1 MNYIVPNSA
10 IHPDLTNSLENLDN
24 SRDSSPS
31 KGNRTPGRRLS
42 PPKHLTA
49 PIPEVTENDSA
60 EEQIG
65 QEPTEAN
72 NHKNNTE
79 GVNSRFITHLSLSC
93 ILLINIF
100 TFLH

>member
-31 KGNRTPGRRLS
+31 KGNKTPGRRLS

-65 QEPTEAN
+65 QDPTEAN

-79 GVNSRFITHLSLSC
+79 GVNSRCITNLSLSYT
-93 ILLINIF
+93 LLLF
-100 TFLH
+100 FVLYLV